1 MEKYDELRAAW
12 KKNAFQ
18 SSSCIF
24 QVDMGTTQTS
34 RTSQKVAQS
43 RLEDIINRL
52 HEKILADNAETA
64 ANRVVLRFLPT
75 NTDRDLLEPYDPEDE
90 TFFVSKHKDKFDR
103 VFIGCSVTQLL
114 TKSLVHCLKRSA
126 SSKKVTIYL
135 ETPLYLLHMA
145 DDIQQKYKKYI
156 FS

>member
-1 MEKYDELRAAW
+1 M
-12 KKNAFQ
+12 
-18 SSSCIF
+18 
-24 QVDMGTTQTS
+24 
-34 RTSQKVAQS
+34 AQS

-52 HEKILADNAETA
+52 HEKILADNATAETA

-114 TKSLVHCLKRSA
+114 TKSLVHCLKRS
-126 SSKKVTIYL
+126 SGKKVAIYF

-145 DDIQQKYKKYI
+145 DEIQQKYKKYI
-156 FS
+156 KLVSKEYEGEVCDDEYEPLKQSCVAILL